1 MPKHIFKAVAGV
13 GLCAIAWRI
22 VAKRVLWKRRDS
34 PSWPSLSEIDAVKS
48 ALIEAYGADAAGVQV
63 AAAPYRACP
72 LGAHIDHQGGP
83 VTAVALQLG
92 VLLAFAPQDSPQVV
106 ITSRDFEGQVAFSLD
121 AVPERRDGEV
131 CGGANWGSYA
141 RGAAMALQQR
151 GYQIRRGIVGV
162 VQGSPGA
169 DGGGISS
176 SAAVGVAFL
185 LAFEKANDLAISAE
199 ENIEL
204 DRIQHTVS
212 SGMASNLARWA
223 QKLMRCRMLPCN
235 LL

>member
-1 MPKHIFKAVAGV
+1 MQ
-13 GLCAIAWRI
+13 
-22 VAKRVLWKRRDS
+22 
-34 PSWPSLSEIDAVKS
+34 IDAVKS

-106 ITSRDFEGQVAFSLD
+106 ITSRDFEGQV
-121 AVPERRDGEV
+121 
-131 CGGANWGSYA
+131 
-141 RGAAMALQQR
+141 
-151 GYQIRRGIVGV
+151 
-162 VQGSPGA
+162 
-169 DGGGISS
+169 
-176 SAAVGVAFL
+176 GVAFL

-204 DRIQHTVS
+204 D
-212 SGMASNLARWA
+212 
-223 QKLMRCRMLPCN
+223 
-235 LL
+235 